1 MIDATGASTVCPFS
15 FSRYGTGRFIIRV
28 TRYMFSG
35 NHQTS
40 GANQECMVDIE
51 NLNFLHD
58 AVKHM
63 GMAVMAAMATC

>member
-1 MIDATGASTVCPFS
+1 
-15 FSRYGTGRFIIRV
+15 
-28 TRYMFSG
+28 MFSG